1 MISFCNEHRLNFQGK
16 PACTVSRRGKGET
29 LLLTALL
36 LLSTEYQVTLT
47 STSVQINSY
56 PPYDSIVWEF
66 ITRRNDCTFNL
77 DRYQYFDRFLCL
89 RLYDPHRDS
98 LKSHIFIPNFNFF
111 LIQGSDLCSF
121 YFISRRISK
130 FLLCN
135 VKHLISNLH
144 VL

>member
-1 MISFCNEHRLNFQGK
+1 MTIEIYWHTTCIYWLFQGFQLISFCNEHRLNFQGK

-111 LIQGSDLCSF
+111 FNSGKWFMFVLF
-121 YFISRRISK
+121 
-130 FLLCN
+130 
-135 VKHLISNLH
+135 HL
-144 VL
+144 